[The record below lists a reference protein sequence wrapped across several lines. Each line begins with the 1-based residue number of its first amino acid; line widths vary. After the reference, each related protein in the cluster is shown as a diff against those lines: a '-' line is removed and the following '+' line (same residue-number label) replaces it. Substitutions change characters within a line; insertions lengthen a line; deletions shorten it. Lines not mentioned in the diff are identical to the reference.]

1 MKLKLIRQKTMKI
14 EKREELTDVLVSRVI
29 SNAPIRELVRVYGEA
44 VTAAVNELSVE
55 DLAKSVVDAGYRDL
69 LDLYI
74 TDLDLDPEGVEGV
87 EGAVAAGGPLPVDA

>member
-1 MKLKLIRQKTMKI
+1 MKI
-14 EKREELTDVLVSRVI
+14 EKRQELTEVLVSRVI
-29 SNAPIRELVRVYGEA
+29 SNAPVRELVRVYGEA
-44 VTAAVNELSVE
+44 VTTAVNELSVE

-87 EGAVAAGGPLPVDA
+87 EGAVAEAGPLPVDA

>member
-1 MKLKLIRQKTMKI
+1 MKI